1 MLASESACTVPI
13 DSEHSPPI
21 EGAQRFSNPVSTLC
35 NLFRRAAASHLQLRA
50 PGGVMHAFT
59 RGGPPTE
66 GLMKIF
72 RHPDFERLS
81 YPCEDGDDERP

>member
-1 MLASESACTVPI
+1 MRSPLVVAEPDSTQSVLASESACTVPI

-66 GLMKIF
+66 
-72 RHPDFERLS
+72 DS
-81 YPCEDGDDERP
+81 